1 MNRKRPTLAE
11 FKQEVLADPKAAEE
25 YERLKPEFELA
36 KRLIQAR
43 KHAGLTQEEV
53 AKRMKTQKPN
63 VTRLEHIGVKN
74 KPSPTFSTL
83 LRYAEAVGC
92 RLQFKLVP
100 EHAHRA

>member
-11 FKQEVLADPKAAEE
+11 FKRDALSDPKVVAE

-43 KHAGLTQEEV
+43 KRSGLTQEEV

-63 VTRLEHIGVKN
+63 IARLERIGTT

-92 RLQFKLVP
+92 RFQFKFTP
-100 EHAHRA
+100 EHSHHA